1 MLAQRFVRQFSR
13 TIKPYSLL
21 LVFTLGAAGQQ
32 SYVFTKVLSNNSQR
46 PDGNGVFNIN
56 YVTTPAF
63 DGQWVVFKDY
73 GNKDDGSLQALWSFN
88 TIDATFHKLADLKT
102 TAPGAATTFSDIQ
115 LPDTAPLVRKG
126 TVIFVAHY
134 ITGAQLLQ
142 GLFAMPAAGGMIVK
156 IADYSTA
163 DPTGGTFNRLGA
175 FGSQAGGFSFDGA
188 TVVFAGQGS
197 TSTNGAYSALPNGT
211 SLAMVADTAHP
222 FTSGGVSVKNF
233 STPTVSGNNV
243 LLYGT
248 DGTDPATGYNGLYL
262 AMVGGNGT
270 PTELVNSKQQLPGDT
285 NATFHTRFD
294 APVLA
299 LDGMLAVFRADDP
312 NAGVGVLYGLYTADL
327 GSRTIGKIVDVNSTL
342 TGLGKLSA
350 IATNGVAAS
359 QGSVLFKA
367 GDTAGAN
374 ALYLWNGGSAS
385 RIVGRGDTLDGQ
397 SVVNVQDPG
406 NASLYGQG
414 FAFNVD
420 FGSLLSES
428 LYVAVPASTV
438 VKLAAVMNSASYTS
452 ASIAPGEVVT
462 LFGTGMG
469 PATLAAY
476 QLDANQRIAT
486 QLAGA
491 QIAFNGYSAPL
502 LYVSDKQS
510 AAVVPFE
517 LAGAASA
524 QVVVQYNG
532 SSAAAVTV
540 PVTNT
545 MPGLFSASQGGSGPG
560 AIQNSDQSY
569 NSAANPAAAGS
580 EIVLWIAGL
589 GTIVPAQADGSFAG
603 SPLPSLQFPVTVS
616 IGGLP
621 AQVVYS
627 GPAPTAVAGLYQVN
641 CVIPLGT
648 PSGNAAVTVTADGR
662 SSQPN
667 LIVVVK

>member
-1 MLAQRFVRQFSR
+1 MLLYRFAAQFYR
-13 TIKPYSLL
+13 TIQLCFVL
-21 LVFTLGAAGQQ
+21 LVLTLGAEGQQ
-32 SYVFTKVLSNNSQR
+32 SYVFTRVLNNNTQR

-56 YVTTPAF
+56 NLTTPAF

-88 TIDATFHKLADLKT
+88 TIDSTFHKLADLKT
-102 TAPGAATTFSDIQ
+102 TVPGAATTFTDIQ

-134 ITGAQLLQ
+134 ISGALLQ
-142 GLFAMPAAGGMIVK
+142 GLFAVPAAGGAVVK

-163 DPTGGTFNRLGA
+163 DPTGGKFNRLGA
-175 FGSQAGGFSFDGA
+175 FGSQAGGFSFDGS
-188 TVVFAGQGS
+188 TVVFAGQGNTS
-197 TSTNGAYSALPNGT
+197 TSGAYSAPPDGT
-211 SLAMVADTAHP
+211 SLALVADTAHP
-222 FTSGGVSVKNF
+222 FTGGGVSVGNY
-233 STPTVSGNNV
+233 STPTVTGSNV

-270 PTELVNSKQQLPGDT
+270 PTEVVNSKQQLPGDT

-312 NAGVGVLYGLYTADL
+312 NAGVGVLYGLYTTDL
-327 GSRTIGKIVDVNSTL
+327 ASHAIGKIADVNSTL
-342 TGLGKLSA
+342 PGLGKLLN
-350 IATNGVAAS
+350 IATSGVAAS

-374 ALYLWNGGSAS
+374 ALYLWSAGSAS
-385 RIVGRGDTLDGQ
+385 RVVGRGDTLDGQ
-397 SVVNVQDPG
+397 LVVNVQDPG
-406 NASLYGQG
+406 NGSLYGQG
-414 FAFNVD
+414 FAFNAD
-420 FGSLLSES
+420 FGSVLTES

-438 VKLAAVMNSASYTS
+438 TKLAAVMNSASYTS

-469 PATLAAY
+469 PAALTAY
-476 QLDANQRIAT
+476 QLDANHRIAT
-486 QLAGA
+486 QLAGV
-491 QIAFNGYSAPL
+491 QIAFNGFSAPL
-502 LYVSDKQS
+502 IYVSDKQS

-517 LAGAASA
+517 LAGAGSA
-524 QVVVQYNG
+524 QVVVQYSG
-532 SSAAAVTV
+532 RIAAAVTV

-580 EIVLWIAGL
+580 EIVLWISGL
-589 GTIVPAQADGSFAG
+589 GALTPAPPNGSFVG
-603 SPLPSLQFPVTVS
+603 SPLPSLQFPVTVN
-616 IGGLP
+616 IGGAP

-641 CVIPLGT
+641 CVIPPGT

-667 LIVVVK
+667 LMVAVK

>member
-1 MLAQRFVRQFSR
+1 MLLNRFVAQFSR
-13 TIKPYSLL
+13 TIQLCSVLL
-21 LVFTLGAAGQQ
+21 ILALSAEGQQ
-32 SYVFTKVLSNNSQR
+32 SYVFTKVLNNSTQR

-56 YVTTPAF
+56 NITTPAF

-88 TIDATFHKLADLKT
+88 KVDSTFHKLADLKT
-102 TAPGAATTFSDIQ
+102 TVPGAATTFTDIQ

-134 ITGAQLLQ
+134 ISGALLQ
-142 GLFAMPAAGGMIVK
+142 GLFAVPAAGGAVVK

-163 DPTGGTFNRLGA
+163 DPTGGKFNRLGA

-188 TVVFAGQGS
+188 TVVFTGQGNTS
-197 TSTNGAYSALPNGT
+197 TSGAYSAPPDGT
-211 SLAMVADTAHP
+211 SLALVADTAHP
-222 FTSGGVSVKNF
+222 FTGGGVSVGNF
-233 STPTVSGNNV
+233 STPTVTGSNV

-262 AMVGGNGT
+262 AMIGGSGT
-270 PTELVNSKQQLPGDT
+270 PTELVNSKQPLPGDT
-285 NATFHTRFD
+285 TANFHTRFD
-294 APVLA
+294 APVVA

-312 NAGVGVLYGLYTADL
+312 NAGVGVLYGLYTADIA
-327 GSRTIGKIVDVNSTL
+327 SRAIGKIADVNSTL
-342 TGLGKLSA
+342 PGLGKLLN
-350 IATNGVAAS
+350 IATSGVAAS

-367 GDTAGAN
+367 GDTAGVN
-374 ALYLWNGGSAS
+374 ALYLWSGGSAS

-397 SVVNVQDPG
+397 LVVNVQDPG
-406 NASLYGQG
+406 NGSLSGQG
-414 FAFNVD
+414 FAFNAD
-420 FGSLLSES
+420 FGSVLTES

-438 VKLAAVMNSASYTS
+438 TKLAAVMNSASYTS

-469 PATLAAY
+469 PAALTAY
-476 QLDANQRIAT
+476 QLDANHRIAT
-486 QLAGA
+486 QLAGV
-491 QIAFNGYSAPL
+491 QVAFNGYYAPL
-502 LYVSDKQS
+502 IYVSDKQS

-524 QVVVQYNG
+524 QVVVQYN
-532 SSAAAVTV
+532 SRIAATVTV

-580 EIVLWIAGL
+580 QIVLWISGL
-589 GTIVPAQADGSFAG
+589 GALTPAQANGSFVG
-603 SPLPSLQFPVTVS
+603 SPLPSLQFPVTVN
-616 IGGLP
+616 IGGVP

-641 CVIPLGT
+641 CVIPPGT

-667 LIVVVK
+667 LMVVVK

>member
-1 MLAQRFVRQFSR
+1 MLLHRCVPQLSR
-13 TIKPYSLL
+13 IVKLYSFL
-21 LVFTLGAAGQQ
+21 LVLALGAQGQ
-32 SYVFTKVLSNNSQR
+32 SYVFTKVLNNNTQR

-56 YVTTPAF
+56 NLTMPAF

-88 TIDATFHKLADLKT
+88 TADATFHKLADLRT
-102 TAPGAATTFSDIQ
+102 TVPGTTTTFTDIQ

-134 ITGAQLLQ
+134 ISGALRQ
-142 GLFAMPAAGGMIVK
+142 GLFSVPAAGGPIVK

-175 FGSQAGGFSFDGA
+175 SGSQAGGFSFDGA

-197 TSTNGAYSALPNGT
+197 TSTNGAYSALSNGT
-211 SLAMVADTAHP
+211 SLALVADSAHP
-222 FTSGGVSVKNF
+222 FTGGGVAVGSF
-233 STPTVSGNNV
+233 STPTVGANNV
-243 LLYGT
+243 LMYGT

-270 PTELVNSKQQLPGDT
+270 PTELVNSKQPLPGDP
-285 NATFHTRFD
+285 NAAFHTRFD
-294 APVLA
+294 APVMA
-299 LDGMLAVFRADDP
+299 LDGMLAVFRADNS
-312 NAGVGVLYGLYTADL
+312 NAGATAPLYGLYTADL
-327 GSRTIGKIVDVNSTL
+327 ASHAVGKIADVNSTL
-342 TGLGKLSA
+342 TGLGKLSV
-350 IATNGVAAS
+350 IATSGVAAN

-374 ALYLWNGGSAS
+374 ALYLWSGGSAS
-385 RIVGRGDTLDGQ
+385 RIVGSGDTLDGQ
-397 SVVNVQDPG
+397 SVVNVRDPG
-406 NASLYGQG
+406 NGSLYGQG

-420 FGSLLSES
+420 FGSLLTQS
-428 LYVAVPASTV
+428 LYVAVPASTST
-438 VKLAAVMNSASYTS
+438 KLAAVMNSGSYAS

-462 LFGTGMG
+462 LFGTGIG
-469 PATLAAY
+469 PATLAYY
-476 QLDANQRIAT
+476 QLDANQRIGT
-486 QLAGA
+486 QLAGV
-491 QIAFNGYSAPL
+491 QVAFNGYPAPL
-502 LYVSDKQS
+502 IYVSDKQS

-517 LAGAASA
+517 LAGASSA
-524 QVVVQYNG
+524 QVVLQYSG
-532 SSAAAVTV
+532 RPASTVTV
-540 PVTNT
+540 QVANT
-545 MPGLFSASQGGSGPG
+545 MPGLFAASQAGSGLG

-569 NSAANPAAAGS
+569 NSAANPAGPGS
-580 EIVLWIAGL
+580 QIVLWIAGL
-589 GTIVPAQADGSFAG
+589 GPLAPSQPNGSFVG
-603 SPLPSLQFPVTVS
+603 TPLPSLQFPVTVN

-641 CVIPLGT
+641 CVIPLAT

-667 LIVVVK
+667 LILAVK